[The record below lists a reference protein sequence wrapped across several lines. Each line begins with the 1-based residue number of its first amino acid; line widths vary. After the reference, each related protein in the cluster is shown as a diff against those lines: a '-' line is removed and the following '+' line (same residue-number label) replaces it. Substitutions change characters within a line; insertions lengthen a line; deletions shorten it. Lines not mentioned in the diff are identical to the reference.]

1 MQDLLKERT
10 VSLSVGI
17 EPSALVE
24 QQAPHGP
31 AIPGKRRG
39 RRVCGASIDF
49 VHDFSDAVAVLLL
62 HNSKC
67 SR

>member
-24 QQAPHGP
+24 QQAARGP
-31 AIPGKRRG
+31 AIPGKQRG
-39 RRVCGASIDF
+39 RRVSCKSVDF